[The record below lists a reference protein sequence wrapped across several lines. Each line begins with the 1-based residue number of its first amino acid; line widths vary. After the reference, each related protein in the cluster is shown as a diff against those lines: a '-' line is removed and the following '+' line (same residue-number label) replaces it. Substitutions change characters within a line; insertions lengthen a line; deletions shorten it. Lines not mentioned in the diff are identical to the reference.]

1 MGKYENMMKCAQ
13 IRSLAN
19 DKQYNNAHDV
29 LQTLNVNQITAIA
42 DLNTIADVYI
52 QLKKYSEAKDVYLRL
67 YDKIQTR
74 RVLYQLVY
82 LSIKCGEMEDAEA
95 FLEDYEKID
104 KSVDRI
110 ILRYYIDKTKG
121 VDREVLIGHL
131 QQLKKEEY
139 IEEWAYELAKLYH
152 KEGMEQECVAECSD
166 IILWFGEGLIVE
178 KAMLLRHHYVDGA
191 DISSEKAIMR
201 ETKNLA
207 AELKIAA
214 AIAERNERIKARRKA
229 ELLKQAKNQATN
241 KSVSKSLNIHNE
253 DVGSLDDEQF
263 IEELT
268 QNVERQLVQETM
280 QKQEIEFEKK
290 SEKEIEDVFAK
301 EKIESVDKQED
312 LIQTVEEKQTTSYI
326 ESKKIEQKATESFGK
341 MKAKEELKQALAR
354 LYGGIKSITES
365 RNEEVYEKET
375 VIEQKN
381 VQEEVSKQEN
391 VREEIFKQEKV
402 EQVFDKEIIEKE
414 EKNDWQEEISLTE
427 INIEEPDNKIEFF
440 KQPKKKMLIKIETT
454 DTATKLQEKITNMIS
469 DMKMQKEVSH
479 IAIMSDDY
487 DKNVE
492 LGKSIAK
499 ELYRQQVLQSSKIAR
514 IHAGKL
520 GSISLQDNR
529 HKLLDSCLLVEQAS
543 IISLDSMQNL
553 YQFMNRS
560 KGKVV
565 VIFYDTK
572 VNMGE
577 LLKKNRKLESLI
589 HYHIEI

>member
-19 DKQYNNAHDV
+19 EKQYNNAHDV

-52 QLKKYSEAKDVYLRL
+52 QLKKYSEAKDVYLKL

-110 ILRYYIDKTKG
+110 ILRYYIDKAKS
-121 VDREVLIGHL
+121 VDRKVLIGHL

-152 KEGMEQECVAECSD
+152 KEGMEQECVTECSD

-191 DISSEKAIMR
+191 DISSERAIMR

-214 AIAERNERIKARRKA
+214 AIAERNERAKARRKA
-229 ELLKQAKNQATN
+229 ELLKQAKNQAIN
-241 KSVSKSLNIHNE
+241 KSVSKSSNIHNE
-253 DVGSLDDEQF
+253 DVENLDDEQF

-280 QKQEIEFEKK
+280 QKQEIEFEKE
-290 SEKEIEDVFAK
+290 SEKEIEDVFVK
-301 EKIESVDKQED
+301 EKV
-312 LIQTVEEKQTTSYI
+312 
-326 ESKKIEQKATESFGK
+326 EQKPTEPSGK

-354 LYGGIKSITES
+354 LYGGIKSITEP

-381 VQEEVSKQEN
+381 VKEEV
-391 VREEIFKQEKV
+391 FKQEKV
-402 EQVFDKEIIEKE
+402 EQVFDKETIEKE

-440 KQPKKKMLIKIETT
+440 KQPKKKMIIKIEAT
-454 DTATKLQEKITNMIS
+454 DTATKLQEKITNIIS
-469 DMKMQKEVSH
+469 DMKIQKEISH
-479 IAIMSDDY
+479 IAIMGDNY

-499 ELYRQQVLQSSKIAR
+499 ELYRQQVLLSSKIAR
-514 IHAGKL
+514 IHAEKL
-520 GSISLQDNR
+520 SSISLQDNR
-529 HKLLDSCLLVEQAS
+529 HKLLDGCLLVEEAS

-572 VNMGE
+572 INMGE

>member
-19 DKQYNNAHDV
+19 EKQYNNAHDV

-110 ILRYYIDKTKG
+110 ILRYYIDKAKG
-121 VDREVLIGHL
+121 VDRKVLIGHL

-166 IILWFGEGLIVE
+166 IILWFGEGLVVE

-214 AIAERNERIKARRKA
+214 AIAERNERAKARRKA

-241 KSVSKSLNIHNE
+241 QFISKSSNIHNE
-253 DVGSLDDEQF
+253 DVESLDDEQF

-268 QNVERQLVQETM
+268 QNVERQLVEETM
-280 QKQEIEFEKK
+280 QKQEIESEKE
-290 SEKEIEDVFAK
+290 SEKEIEEVLAK
-301 EKIESVDKQED
+301 EKIE
-312 LIQTVEEKQTTSYI
+312 
-326 ESKKIEQKATESFGK
+326 KKPTEPSGK

-354 LYGGIKSITES
+354 LYGGIKSITEP

-375 VIEQKN
+375 IIEQKN
-381 VQEEVSKQEN
+381 VQEKVFKQENMQEENLKQEN
-391 VREEIFKQEKV
+391 VEQIFHKETIEREETK
-402 EQVFDKEIIEKE
+402 
-414 EKNDWQEEISLTE
+414 DWQEEISLAE

-440 KQPKKKMLIKIETT
+440 KQPKKKMIIKIETT
-454 DTATKLQEKITNMIS
+454 DTSTKLQEKITNMIS

-479 IAIMSDDY
+479 IAIMGDNY

-499 ELYRQQVLQSSKIAR
+499 ELYKQRVLPSSKIAR
-514 IHAGKL
+514 IHAEKL
-520 GSISLQDNR
+520 SSISLQDNR
-529 HKLLDSCLLVEQAS
+529 HKLLGGCLLIEQAS

-560 KGKVV
+560 KEKVV

-572 VNMGE
+572 INIEE